1 MRETEFV
8 DLIAVHGGKAYIVG
22 GFVRDSLM
30 GRRPKDKDYVV
41 CHISHQIFEEIFPDA
56 LRVGRSFPVYLV
68 DIDGKRSE
76 VAFGRQERKTGKGYT
91 GFEVK
96 SSPDISIEE
105 DLFRRDTTMNAIAV
119 NLADGSLIDPY
130 NGRQDIEKRIIKP
143 VSEHFSEDPVR
154 SLRCARQ
161 AAELGFKIAPE
172 TYEAMSRTEEELAA
186 EPAERIFNEMKRALM
201 TPVPSVFFEA
211 LRTAGLLK
219 IIFPEL
225 YALIGK
231 TQPVE
236 YHPEGDSWNH
246 TMKIVDD
253 VAARTDNVCARFC
266 GLLHDIGKGV
276 TPAEML
282 PHHYNHEIKGLDVL
296 FAWNKRMNFP
306 NSWTA
311 SAFFVIKN
319 HMRAAR
325 LTKPIKILDLL
336 LNLRKLR
343 RDLPIDG
350 FNAIIMS
357 DHGSLPV
364 YLLNAEVIL
373 QKISAVS
380 GNDAPEQLA
389 GRNIGDWV
397 RSQQR
402 MVLVEE
408 CGGLL

>member
-1 MRETEFV
+1 MRETEFAN
-8 DLIAVHGGKAYIVG
+8 LIAVHGGEAYIVG

-76 VAFGRQERKTGKGYT
+76 VAFGRQDCKTCCNYRRFKT
-91 GFEVK
+91 
-96 SSPDISIEE
+96 SSNICIWNHKAGSG
-105 DLFRRDTTMNAIAV
+105 
-119 NLADGSLIDPY
+119 ADGSLIDPY

-161 AAELGFKIAPE
+161 AAELGFNIAPE
-172 TYEAMSRTEEELAA
+172 TYEAMGRTGEELAA

-296 FAWNKRMNFP
+296 FDWNKRMNFP

-357 DHGSLPV
+357 DHGSLPG